1 MKIARFWKVSR
12 IYVNRPDGRQMD
24 VAAWGWS
31 ADDPAEAQRQAEE
44 RSQRSAKRI
53 IAGEPFPDTYDSYGD
68 RPAREEILREI
79 KNNDGQTIAMLTRN
93 RYGAVVLNT
102 ADLMFIDI
110 DVQPAPPMGI
120 FDAIKS
126 LFGNK
131 PEDPFVAAH
140 ERIAA
145 VAASRPE
152 YTIRLYRT
160 FAGFRCAVINRSIKP
175 GTAESD
181 ALLSAFGSDP
191 LYSRLCKNQESFRA
205 RLTPKFW
212 RCRYEAPR
220 GRYPFNDEAE
230 KEMYRN
236 WESGYERAT
245 VGYSTC
251 IFVDQFGTDRSVGDF
266 RSLIELHDRETRSA
280 SSLPLA

>member
-1 MKIARFWKVSR
+1 MKIARYWKRAGV
-12 IYVNRPDGRQMD
+12 VVTGTDGRPKD
-24 VAAWGWS
+24 AVAWGWS

-44 RSQRSAKRI
+44 RAQRSAKRI

-79 KNNDGQTIAMLTRN
+79 KNDEGETIAMLTRN

-110 DVQPAPPMGI
+110 DVPPAPPMGI
-120 FDAIKS
+120 IDAIKS

-131 PEDPFVAAH
+131 PEDPFAETH
-140 ERIAA
+140 KRIAA
-145 VAASRPE
+145 VAAGRPE
-152 YTIRLYRT
+152 YTIRMYRT
-160 FAGFRCAVINRSIKP
+160 FAGFRCAVINKRIKP

-181 ALLSAFGSDP
+181 ALLSAFGADP

-220 GRYPFNDEAE
+220 SRYPFNDEAE
-230 KEMYRN
+230 KAMYRN
-236 WESGYERAT
+236 WESGYEQAT

-251 IFVDQFGTDRSVGDF
+251 IFVDQFGSDRAVGDF
-266 RSLIELHDRETRSA
+266 RNLIELHDRDTRSE
-280 SSLPLA
+280 SNLPLA